1 MMIWDEWVELG
12 ELDEWDKL
20 GNLGEWSAFGALD
33 ELDEWGDVGE
43 LVNCLKNEVIG
54 VNGVVNGIN

>member
-1 MMIWDEWVELG
+1 MHGLNSIHGVIWGESVELG

-43 LVNCLKNEVIG
+43 LVNCLNE
-54 VNGVVNGIN
+54 

>member
-1 MMIWDEWVELG
+1 MMNWGEWVELG
-12 ELDEWDKL
+12 ELDECDKL

-43 LVNCLKNEVIG
+43 LVNCLNE
-54 VNGVVNGIN
+54 

>member
-1 MMIWDEWVELG
+1 MIWGEWVELG
-12 ELDEWDKL
+12 ELDEQDKL

-43 LVNCLKNEVIG
+43 LVSCLNE
-54 VNGVVNGIN
+54 

>member
-1 MMIWDEWVELG
+1 MMIWGEWVEFG

-43 LVNCLKNEVIG
+43 LVNCLNE
-54 VNGVVNGIN
+54 

>member
-1 MMIWDEWVELG
+1 MMIWGEWVELG

-33 ELDEWGDVGE
+33 ELGKWVM
-43 LVNCLKNEVIG
+43 LVNW
-54 VNGVVNGIN
+54 

>member
-1 MMIWDEWVELG
+1 MIWANAGKRVWIVMNWGEWVELG

-43 LVNCLKNEVIG
+43 LVNCLNE
-54 VNGVVNGIN
+54 